1 VRRVLGLIAVALL
14 VSSCGE
20 SANSQQTIKVGAVFP
35 LTGPQSALAGQE
47 RVGVEIARDFVN
59 ADGGVNGRRIQLI
72 VKDLNEREQASSEVA
87 SLKQAGVVA
96 VVGAYSSELSIPVS
110 EDTQASGLLYWEA
123 GAVADQLTG
132 RGYPLVF
139 RVGASG
145 SNLGNMSSRFTA
157 TVLAPRLQ
165 KTPGELRMAIVAN
178 HDAYPQSVA
187 LAVGRQAAAEGIPVV
202 GTFDYDFAKPNWSS
216 VLEQVRAAKPD
227 ILVISTYIPDG
238 VAFRRAMLASG
249 LKVDALIGTTM
260 AECVSEFG
268 DLLGADAIGIFAADR
283 PPRFFNSSALN
294 GDGKALYD
302 RFAKAYRER
311 TGGEPTVEALSGF
324 SAAWTLLHY
333 AMPAA
338 ARQGHLDS
346 QGIAAAARAIDL
358 PNGTL
363 PNGAGVKFAET
374 SDLMGQ
380 NLRAASVVWQWQ
392 GVRHHVTVYP
402 AVFATG
408 TPSFIPLPR

>member
-1 VRRVLGLIAVALL
+1 VRRVLIALL
-14 VSSCGE
+14 AAALLGSCAQPASSGQ
-20 SANSQQTIKVGAVFP
+20 SIKVGALFP
-35 LTGPQSALAGQE
+35 LSGPQAALAGQE
-47 RVGVEIARDFVN
+47 RAGVEIARDFVN
-59 ADGGVNGRRIQLI
+59 ADGGVNGREIQLI
-72 VKDLNEREQASSEVA
+72 VKELNARENASSQVA
-87 SLKQAGVVA
+87 GLKQAGAVA

-110 EDTQASGLLYWEA
+110 EDTQASGLVYWEA

-145 SNLGNMSSRFTA
+145 SNLGSMSTRFAA

-165 KTPGELRMAIVAN
+165 KMPSQLRMAIVAN
-178 HDAYPQSVA
+178 QDAYPQSVA
-187 LAVGRQAAAEGIPVV
+187 LAVQRQAASEGIPVV
-202 GTFDYDFAKPNWSS
+202 GTFDYEAVQPNWAS
-216 VLEQVRAAKPD
+216 VLEQVKAAKPD

-249 LKVDALIGTTM
+249 LKADALIGTTM

-268 DLLGADAIGIFAADR
+268 DLMGADAIGIFAADR

-294 GDGKALYD
+294 GNGKALYE
-302 RFAKAYRER
+302 RFAKAYRQR

-324 SAAWTLLHY
+324 SAAWTLFHY

-338 ARQGHLDS
+338 ARQGQLDPP
-346 QGIAAAARAIDL
+346 GIASAARAVDL

-363 PNGAGVKFAET
+363 PNGAGVKFAQT

-392 GVRHHVTVYP
+392 GVRQHVTVYP

-408 TPSFIPLPR
+408 TPGFIPLPR